1 MLDAIPIHEFVATQH
16 MTAFATTSSYNKDCV
31 LMHGKDMT
39 GPDTMRYTFVQCVV
53 LCCSVLWCV
62 AVYSDLFSRMQCKEM
77 TGPDTMRYT
86 E

>member
-39 GPDTMRYTFVQCVV
+39 GPDTMRCTLMQCLV

-62 AVYSDLFSRMQCKEM
+62 AVYSDFCFRVYKASK
-77 TGPDTMRYT
+77 
-86 E
+86 